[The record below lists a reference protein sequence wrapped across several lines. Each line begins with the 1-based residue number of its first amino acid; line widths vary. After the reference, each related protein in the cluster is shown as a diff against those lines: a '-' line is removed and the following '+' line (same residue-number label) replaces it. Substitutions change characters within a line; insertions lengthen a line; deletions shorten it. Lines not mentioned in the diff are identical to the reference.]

1 MRPFKFTSFLF
12 LLFMIVSLTACSVQ
26 KKLHNRVTGLWNI
39 ASYHEN
45 NLNTPDAGMSNIGTM
60 SFFSNGTG
68 TGSIS
73 FNISQNSNLK
83 GGTFKWSNTDNT
95 VTITDSNTGLAK
107 SWIVIKSSKS
117 KQEWQS
123 TDGTG
128 NVQSLTLT
136 KVK

>member
-1 MRPFKFTSFLF
+1 MKSPKFTSSLF
-12 LLFMIVSLTACSVQ
+12 LLFIVFSLTACSVQ

-39 ASYHEN
+39 ASYQEN
-45 NLNTPDAGMSNIGTM
+45 NLNTANAGMSNIGTM

-68 TGSIS
+68 TGNIS
-73 FNISQNSNLK
+73 YNISQNSNFK

-95 VTITDSNTGLAK
+95 VTIIDSNTGLAK
-107 SWIVIKSSKS
+107 SWIVVKSNKN

-123 TDGTG
+123 TDGSG

-136 KVK
+136 RVR

>member
-1 MRPFKFTSFLF
+1 MKSLKLASLLSLLFIAFTFTSC
-12 LLFMIVSLTACSVQ
+12 SLQ
-26 KKLHNRVTGLWNI
+26 KKLHNRITGLWDI
-39 ASYHEN
+39 ASYQEN
-45 NLNTPDAGMSNIGTM
+45 NLNTSDAGMSNIGTM

-73 FNISQNSNLK
+73 YNISQNSNFK

-95 VTITDSNTGLAK
+95 ITITNSNTGLAK
-107 SWIVIKSSKS
+107 SWIVFKSSKN

-128 NVQSLTLT
+128 NVQSLVLT
-136 KVK
+136 RVR

>member
-1 MRPFKFTSFLF
+1 MKSLKFTSLLFLF
-12 LLFMIVSLTACSVQ
+12 FVVLSLTACSVQ

-39 ASYHEN
+39 ESYQED
-45 NLNTPDAGMSNIGTM
+45 NLNTANAGMSNIGTM

-73 FNISQNSNLK
+73 YNISQNSNLK
-83 GGTFKWSNTDNT
+83 AGTFRWSNTDNT
-95 VTITDSNTGLAK
+95 VTIINSNTGLAK
-107 SWIVIKSSKS
+107 SWIVVKSSKN

-123 TDGTG
+123 TDGVG

-136 KVK
+136 RVR